1 MDGEEKKDA
10 SKEDLD
16 QEGGKCTLYMR
27 CVCICTHVLTC
38 ACMQC
43 IACSIVI
50 PFCTELLRKQYT
62 LSFEYLNCN
71 YDSKKGPHMFEVSKD
86 SGRDL
91 I

>member
-27 CVCICTHVLTC
+27 CVCVSAHMFLHVH
-38 ACMQC
+38 ACSAY
-43 IACSIVI
+43 ACSIVI
-50 PFCTELLRKQYT
+50 PFCTELLRKQCT

-71 YDSKKGPHMFEVSKD
+71 YDSKKRATHV
-86 SGRDL
+86 
-91 I
+91 